1 MEKEITINGQEYVL
15 KSEVENIRN
24 KDGLKAVLIRS
35 YAAGIHFGYLL
46 KEEFTQSGKVVTLVN
61 TRRVWYWD
69 GASSI
74 SQMAKSG
81 VTKPENCKFSV
92 EVSENEIVNVIE
104 TLPLTKKALE
114 NLYGVKVWE
123 QK

>member
-1 MEKEITINGQEYVL
+1 MEKEITINGQEYIL
-15 KSEVENIRN
+15 KSEIETPKN
-24 KDGLKAVLIRS
+24 KGGLKAVLVRS

-69 GASSI
+69 GAASI
-74 SQMAKSG
+74 SQMALTG

-92 EVSENEIVNVIE
+92 EIAENEIVNVIE
-104 TLPLTKKALE
+104 TLPLTKKALN